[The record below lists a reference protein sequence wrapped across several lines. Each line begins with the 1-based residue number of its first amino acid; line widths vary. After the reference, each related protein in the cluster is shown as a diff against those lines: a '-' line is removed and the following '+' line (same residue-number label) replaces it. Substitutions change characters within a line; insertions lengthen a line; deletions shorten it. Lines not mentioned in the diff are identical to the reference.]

1 MVSNRRVQGAGRVL
15 AEVGD
20 MTNQLTHTDADIT
33 TLLVPAS
40 LPLPTSPAVNG
51 GEPHWPTRSGR
62 RWMLLAGGIALAA
75 TAVLGVAAAGNGP
88 SNTVK
93 PSTDQRSASA
103 IVQDEIDAA
112 PHGTQRVDQGAAVG
126 LCDRPGRDR
135 RRPRGTQRV
144 DQGAAVGL
152 CDRPGRDRRR
162 PRGTQRVDQGA
173 AVGLCD
179 RPGRDRRCLGGTQ
192 QDLRRLRQPLQKHDD
207 LVQVSVAGLDVGG
220 VQVDDAATDTAQ
232 TAEAPHT
239 SCVRFDRKRARLPSD
254 DPTARYRRA
263 QNSARTT
270 GMTNVMVEPEDRAGA
285 PVELPGRVV

>member
-1 MVSNRRVQGAGRVL
+1 ML

-112 PHGTQRVDQGAAVG
+112 LAERNGSIKEQRSASAIV
-126 LCDRPGRDR
+126 
-135 RRPRGTQRV
+135 
-144 DQGAAVGL
+144 
-152 CDRPGRDRRR
+152 
-162 PRGTQRVDQGA
+162 
-173 AVGLCD
+173 
-179 RPGRDRRCLGGTQ
+179 
-192 QDLRRLRQPLQKHDD
+192 QDEI
-207 LVQVSVAGLDVGG
+207 
-220 VQVDDAATDTAQ
+220 DAAL
-232 TAEAPHT
+232 AERNGSIKEQRSASAIVQDEIDAALAERNGSIKEQRSASAIVQDEIDAALAERNKT
-239 SCVRFDRKRARLPSD
+239 SVD
-254 DPTARYRRA
+254 
-263 QNSARTT
+263 
-270 GMTNVMVEPEDRAGA
+270 
-285 PVELPGRVV
+285 

>member
-40 LPLPTSPAVNG
+40 LPLPTKLVNG

-112 PHGTQRVDQGAAVG
+112 LAGTQRVDQGAAVG

-135 RRPRGTQRV
+135 RRPRGPSTGRSRSS
-144 DQGAAVGL
+144 GRPLRSSRTRSTPPSWNATGRSRSSGRPLRSSRTRSTLPWRNATRPPSTETAA
-152 CDRPGRDRRR
+152 P
-162 PRGTQRVDQGA
+162 
-173 AVGLCD
+173 
-179 RPGRDRRCLGGTQ
+179 
-192 QDLRRLRQPLQKHDD
+192 
-207 LVQVSVAGLDVGG
+207 
-220 VQVDDAATDTAQ
+220 
-232 TAEAPHT
+232 EA
-239 SCVRFDRKRARLPSD
+239 
-254 DPTARYRRA
+254 
-263 QNSARTT
+263 
-270 GMTNVMVEPEDRAGA
+270 
-285 PVELPGRVV
+285 